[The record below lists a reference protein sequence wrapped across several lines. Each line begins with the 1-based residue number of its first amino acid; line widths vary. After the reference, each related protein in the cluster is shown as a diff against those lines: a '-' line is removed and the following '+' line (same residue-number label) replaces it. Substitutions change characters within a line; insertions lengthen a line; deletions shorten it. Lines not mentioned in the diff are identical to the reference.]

1 MIDKEDWGDV
11 TIDNLLNTK
20 LDLKNSLNNRINLFE
35 NEKVNRLLEQ
45 NSTLFNRSDLQNKE
59 VNVLDDNKNTKIFSL
74 AGNVIE
80 LDELYYYDYN
90 TQELKY
96 ILKTVKNVN
105 GLYDADGIEIII

>member
-1 MIDKEDWGDV
+1 MKNTLDK
-11 TIDNLLNTK
+11 IKFLCY
-20 LDLKNSLNNRINLFE
+20 
-35 NEKVNRLLEQ
+35 
-45 NSTLFNRSDLQNKE
+45 
-59 VNVLDDNKNTKIFSL
+59 NKNIKIFSL